1 MSKAIILEDIM
12 RQIAENRE
20 RNISTHRQ
28 FCRHI
33 ITNDRFKFLSDHE
46 KQHTIDLLH
55 SVMKGTALGI
65 IEDNLQMSPGSIKG
79 IFDAA
84 GIDIEAYGK
93 QLYREG
99 DEKTDASRDPHLI
112 PTE

>member
-1 MSKAIILEDIM
+1 M

-28 FCRHI
+28 FCRYVL
-33 ITNDRFKFLSDHE
+33 TDDQFSYWSDHE

-55 SVMKGTALGI
+55 SVMKGMPLGI
-65 IEDNLQMSPGSIKG
+65 IEDNLQMSPGSIKK
-79 IFDAA
+79 IFEAA

-99 DEKTDASRDPHLI
+99 DEKINTSRDPHLI
-112 PTE
+112 PKE